1 MKQSTYGRIVSIGAV
16 CAVVATSIIGAAPA
30 NAAAAPPAAS
40 AAASRTPS
48 AVLSAI
54 RAELVASGA
63 SSDVTAFDHLS
74 AEQRHELASYFLD
87 PAVASAAT
95 AASDERVLG
104 LETVR
109 TSGDFEWGEVDP
121 AGDVQDEDG
130 AGVGTRAASRSS
142 WGTQWFAFAGI
153 RLTETKV
160 SMSYEYSGTTARKM
174 LGYSCTVVRNV
185 QPFTQVTT
193 SKSSGYISGGQAT
206 AKCKVVV
213 KRGVPTPWGTIAWS
227 TYSAIQRL
235 SAKGNGA
242 ITYNRWE

>member
-1 MKQSTYGRIVSIGAV
+1 MKQPTYGRVVSTGAV
-16 CAVVATSIIGAAPA
+16 CVVVAASIIGAAPA
-30 NAAAAPPAAS
+30 NAAAAPPAGDVATP
-40 AAASRTPS
+40 RTPS

-54 RAELVASGA
+54 RADLVASGA
-63 SSDVTAFDHLS
+63 SSDVQVFDHLS
-74 AEQRHELASYFLD
+74 AEQRHELAAYFLD

-95 AASDERVLG
+95 AASDERVFG
-104 LETVR
+104 PEAVR
-109 TSGDFEWGEVDP
+109 ASGDFEWGEVDTS
-121 AGDVQDEDG
+121 GDMQDEDG
-130 AGVGTRAASRSS
+130 VGVGTKAASRSS

-160 SMSYEYSGTTARKM
+160 SMSYEYSGTTARRM

-206 AKCKVVV
+206 AKCKVIV

-227 TYSAIQRL
+227 TYSAVQRL